1 MATKKN
7 PGKIFEGDLKDS
19 FIENEIFCMRIN
31 DNYMANVQVGKGAFT
46 TRNPAD
52 FIFFYEGK
60 LYFAECK
67 STKYKSM
74 SFSLDPM
81 DNGSP
86 MIKAHQ
92 IESLMDFSNY
102 EGIRC
107 GFLLN
112 FRDDTN
118 PANSLTYWMPIES
131 FSMFLTKTDK
141 KSINK
146 LDIVENDGL
155 LIDSEVKRTHL
166 RFDVRQMFED
176 IDNYYKTHEHTNI
189 KEIMTEFRNQQVSA
203 INDAMDDF
211 VGG

>member
-7 PGKIFEGDLKDS
+7 PGKVFEGDIKDS
-19 FIENEIFCMRIN
+19 FAENNIFCMRIN
-31 DNYMANVQVGKGAFT
+31 DNYMANVQVGKGKYT

-52 FIFFYEGK
+52 YIFFNEGK

-92 IESLMDFSNY
+92 IDTLMSFSDY

-112 FRDDTN
+112 FRDEVA
-118 PANSLTYWMPIES
+118 PANTLTYWLPIEG
-131 FSMFLTKTDK
+131 FSLFLSKTDK

-146 LDIVENDGL
+146 LDIVENGGI
-155 LIDSEVKRTHL
+155 LINAQVKRTHL
-166 RFDVRQMFED
+166 RFDIPQMFKD
-176 IDNYYKTHEHTNI
+176 IDEYYQTHKHTNI
-189 KEIMTEFRNQQVSA
+189 KEIMTEFREQQASS
-203 INDAMDDF
+203 IEDAMDAF